1 MPIKVFPHAQ
11 LKRVFVYQF
20 SDPWTWADLVF
31 AFDKEIHYST
41 TIPEGETYISLVIM
55 RGAKS
60 MAPGLSLSH
69 FQYMQSN
76 DPDNWD
82 CMILVRDPDRFF
94 NPLLAAASK
103 FPGWQGRFFQVATE
117 TEAKQLI
124 RKRRTVPI

>member
-20 SDPWTWADLVF
+20 RDPWTWSDLIF
-31 AFDKEIHYST
+31 AFDKEVRYST
-41 TIPEGETYISLVIM
+41 TLAEGETYISLILM

-82 CMILVRDPDRFF
+82 CMIIVRDPHRYF

-103 FPGWQGRFFQVATE
+103 FSGWRGRFFEADTAA
-117 TEAKQLI
+117 EAKQMI
-124 RKRRTVPI
+124 QKRRAVQI